1 MKERFVREGD
11 ALADDASVVVRGGE
25 LDPVLLRADAERY
38 FAVYGTF
45 GVSVLAVRDI
55 TFDELAQQPPL
66 IRFERLT
73 LVTAGVLREAGLR
86 LDPTGRN
93 PRHFTVGFDD
103 LDDGVAR
110 LSACEHQVR
119 VNPYHE
125 V

>member
-1 MKERFVREGD
+1 VKERFVREGD
-11 ALADDASVVVRGGE
+11 VLADDASVVRGGE
-25 LDPVLLRADAERY
+25 LDPVVLRADAERH

-45 GVSVLAVRDI
+45 GISVFALRDI

-66 IRFERLT
+66 VRFDLLT
-73 LVTAGVLREAGLR
+73 LVIAGDLREAGLR
-86 LDPTGRN
+86 LEPTGRN

-125 V
+125 D